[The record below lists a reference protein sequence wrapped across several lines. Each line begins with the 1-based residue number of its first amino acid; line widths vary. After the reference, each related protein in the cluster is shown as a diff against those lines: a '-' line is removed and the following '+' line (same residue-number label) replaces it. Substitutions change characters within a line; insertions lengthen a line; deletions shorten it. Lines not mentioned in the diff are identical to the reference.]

1 MKFNIIFQ
9 SARSIVIELLDAGI
23 YQLENEYCIY
33 LNNELY
39 LKSKKIVQTI
49 DGLKPDTSYDLYIEH
64 NGKKGEVTSFQT
76 NRESFTLNVKE
87 FGAKG
92 DAKRDDTGSIQAA
105 IYACPKDGRVLVPK
119 GIYKITSLFL
129 KSDLNLELAE
139 GAVLSAI
146 TDREKFPIFPGRIES
161 YDESEEYYLGTWEGN
176 PLDMFTGIITG
187 LNVSNVVICG
197 KGTIDGNANVDNWW
211 NNPKVRRIAWRP
223 RLIFMNNCENVTV
236 QGISVKNSPSWNIHP
251 YFSKNLKFID
261 ISVTNPKDS
270 PNTDGLDPESC
281 ENVDIIGVY
290 FSLGDDCIAV
300 KSGKIYMGSK
310 FKVASKNIMIRQ
322 CCMRDGHGSVT
333 LGSEM
338 AAGIKNL
345 TVKDCLFINTDRGL
359 RIKTRRGRGED
370 AVIDDIIFENIK
382 MDHVMTPFVIN
393 SFYFC
398 DPDGK
403 TEYVRTKEKLPVDER
418 TPNIKKLKFKNIES
432 TNAHVAGVFAYGL
445 PEQKIEKIE
454 MENIKISY
462 AETPVADVPA
472 MMEGIS
478 PMTKQGIYVNNVKT
492 FDIRNVEVTGCV
504 GEPITAENVDN
515 LIIDGKKLN

>member
-1 MKFNIIFQ
+1 MEFNIIFQ
-9 SARSIVIELLDAGI
+9 SARSIVIELLGAGI
-23 YQLENEYCIY
+23 YQLEDEYSIY
-33 LNNELY
+33 IDDKLHLN
-39 LKSKKIVQTI
+39 SKKVVQTI
-49 DGLKPDTSYDLYIEH
+49 DGLMPNTSYDLYIEQ
-64 NGKKGEVTSFQT
+64 NGKKSKTMKFQT
-76 NRESFTLNVKE
+76 DKESFTLNVKA

-92 DAKRDDTGSIQAA
+92 DGERDDTGSIQAA

-119 GIYKITSLFL
+119 GIYKITTLFL
-129 KSDLNLELAE
+129 KSDLKLELAE
-139 GAVLSAI
+139 GALLSAI
-146 TDREKFPIFPGRIES
+146 TEREKYPIFPGRIES

-187 LNVSNVVICG
+187 LNVSNVVISG
-197 KGTIDGNANVDNWW
+197 KGTIDGNANTDNWW
-211 NNPKVRRIAWRP
+211 KNPKVRNIAWRP
-223 RLIFMNNCENVTV
+223 RLIFLSNCENVTV

-310 FKVASKNIMIRQ
+310 FKVSSKNITIRQ

-345 TVKDCLFINTDRGL
+345 IVKDCLFLNTDRGL
-359 RIKTRRGRGED
+359 RIKTRRGRGKD
-370 AVIDDIIFENIK
+370 AIIDDIIFENII

-398 DPDGK
+398 DPDGR
-403 TEYVRTKEKLPVDER
+403 TEYVRTKETLAVDER
-418 TPNIKKLKFKNIES
+418 TPYIKKLKFKDITC
-432 TNAHVAGVFAYGL
+432 TNVHVAGAFAYGL

-454 MENIKISY
+454 MENISISY
-462 AETPVADVPA
+462 TDSPIADVPA
-472 MMEGIS
+472 MMEGVS
-478 PMTKQGIYVNNVKT
+478 PMTKQGVYVNNIET
-492 FDIRNVEVTGCV
+492 FEMRNVQIEGCV
-504 GEPITAENVDN
+504 GEPLTAENVDN
-515 LIIDGKKLN
+515 LLLDNKTIN